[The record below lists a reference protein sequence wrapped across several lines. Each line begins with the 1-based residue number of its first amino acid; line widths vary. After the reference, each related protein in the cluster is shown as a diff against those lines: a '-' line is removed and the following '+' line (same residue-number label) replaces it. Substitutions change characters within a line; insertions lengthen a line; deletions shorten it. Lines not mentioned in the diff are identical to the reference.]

1 MVNMKLNLFRKS
13 SRRGGSDD
21 ESEVSAT
28 SLASGRHHRKG
39 NESGSESESSRSAR
53 KNHRG
58 RRKRSGSYKLVE
70 TDEQWKEVQRQ
81 QGRKGGI
88 SEATVRKS
96 GMNAHIMVNR
106 SNKVYF
112 HRIRKFWS

>member
-21 ESEVSAT
+21 ESEVSAA
-28 SLASGRHHRKG
+28 SFASGRHQRKG

-70 TDEQWKEVQRQ
+70 TEEQWKEVQRQ

-96 GMNAHIMVNR
+96 GTDIYNIY
-106 SNKVYF
+106 YF
-112 HRIRKFWS
+112 VEVSLL